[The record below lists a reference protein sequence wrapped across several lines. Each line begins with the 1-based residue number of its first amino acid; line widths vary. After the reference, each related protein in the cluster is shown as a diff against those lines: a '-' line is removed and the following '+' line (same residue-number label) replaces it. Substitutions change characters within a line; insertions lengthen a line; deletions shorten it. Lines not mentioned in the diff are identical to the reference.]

1 MKHLNDLLMMMEK
14 LTFKSGLNDGIFLI
28 ERNDKEFHPF
38 YNTRKNYNK
47 KYKTF
52 DRFNALNYV
61 KLFKQLSDTVSF
73 RNFFGKSVLLMH
85 ELKCFL
91 HFEPFASNEYKDLL
105 KTSKNKLSEI
115 IDYLDHYLHID
126 EAIEDDIEIMVL
138 EGIARQYVNNFGENN
153 YSNSFDSSL
162 KKMFDL
168 EIERKM
174 NGDRENEKFVEERK
188 KSVLL
193 LRSLIDEKELR
204 DFEDFSVDDLDMDVM
219 CNVFITLFLLMVRVI
234 LLLTSIDFRTIYRL
248 VHRLIIFEG
257 NDDSGKSHILK
268 EYGYYIGYNKLER
281 EDYEENVKNILI
293 TKMHPESLDNISELE
308 YITKFSLNIPND
320 IRQTLN
326 MMLIIEKEEMND
338 YKFIEE
344 KDIDNFILQDRSFLS
359 NLVYSSLYKES
370 KENSNNLFKIYMNHL
385 RPHLRTTI
393 SYNLELFFDV
403 VMIII
408 VRNSPFNSDKIT
420 DAFNNNALGANIW
433 KNINEKYKELA
444 NEYDG
449 SMYVNRD
456 LHINNYHT
464 ILLDLKDDYR
474 NSIENPFELIKKIEN
489 TIYNYILA

>member
-1 MKHLNDLLMMMEK
+1 
-14 LTFKSGLNDGIFLI
+14 
-28 ERNDKEFHPF
+28 
-38 YNTRKNYNK
+38 
-47 KYKTF
+47 
-52 DRFNALNYV
+52 
-61 KLFKQLSDTVSF
+61 
-73 RNFFGKSVLLMH
+73 
-85 ELKCFL
+85 
-91 HFEPFASNEYKDLL
+91 
-105 KTSKNKLSEI
+105 
-115 IDYLDHYLHID
+115 
-126 EAIEDDIEIMVL
+126 
-138 EGIARQYVNNFGENN
+138 
-153 YSNSFDSSL
+153 
-162 KKMFDL
+162 
-168 EIERKM
+168 
-174 NGDRENEKFVEERK
+174 
-188 KSVLL
+188 
-193 LRSLIDEKELR
+193 
-204 DFEDFSVDDLDMDVM
+204 
-219 CNVFITLFLLMVRVI
+219 
-234 LLLTSIDFRTIYRL
+234 
-248 VHRLIIFEG
+248 
-257 NDDSGKSHILK
+257 
-268 EYGYYIGYNKLER
+268 
-281 EDYEENVKNILI
+281 
-293 TKMHPESLDNISELE
+293 
-308 YITKFSLNIPND
+308 
-320 IRQTLN
+320 
-326 MMLIIEKEEMND
+326 MND